1 MTSYRLRCPYAIAS
15 TARDHSP
22 GEEFYAGPK
31 ISGCDVLPIE
41 SKCRFRIGTSP
52 VVPTPGRT
60 DICVR
65 SKGTV
70 VGVL

>member
-1 MTSYRLRCPYAIAS
+1 MWRCPYTIAS
-15 TARDHSP
+15 TARDHAP
-22 GEEFYAGPK
+22 GEEFCAGPE
-31 ISGCDVLPIE
+31 ISECDCLPTG
-41 SKCRFRIGTSP
+41 SKCRFQIGASR
-52 VVPTPGRT
+52 VVLIPGRT